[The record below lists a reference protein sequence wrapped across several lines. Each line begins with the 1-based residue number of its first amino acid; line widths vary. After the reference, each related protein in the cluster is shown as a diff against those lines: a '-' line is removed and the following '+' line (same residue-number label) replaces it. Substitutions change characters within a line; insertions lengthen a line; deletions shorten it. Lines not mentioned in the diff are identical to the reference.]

1 MTSKSTE
8 QYKDR
13 GAITS
18 IWTVSQTG
26 ERKLCEPYRSSFGF
40 GDKGGK
46 VKFLFR
52 SVRQGR
58 STDVYANMS
67 ITDLLALCADI
78 ERGKLYQDLL
88 SVRGQDIPVV
98 RTYLGGNNQDQAT
111 EISISLGQNPIETRG
126 NIPEISVLFSVLQGP
141 GQRNQIGG
149 ITLKDH
155 RNPSNMRIALRISES
170 QFNGMMLLIRDNYRA
185 YLAAYYATLP
195 NLGQWVKE
203 DRVVHSMGSTGDFP
217 SYWGTLRAGMNP

>member
-1 MTSKSTE
+1 MAHRSKE
-8 QYKDR
+8 QYRDR

-58 STDVYANMS
+58 NTDIYANMPAL
-67 ITDLLALCADI
+67 DLLALCADI
-78 ERGKLYQDLL
+78 ERGKLYQDLV
-88 SVRGQDIPVV
+88 SARGRDIPVV
-98 RTYLGGNNQDQAT
+98 RTYLGGNNQDMAT
-111 EISISLGQNPIETRG
+111 EISIGLGQSLIETRG
-126 NIPEISVLFSVLQGP
+126 NISEISVLFSVLQGP

-149 ITLKDH
+149 ITLKD
-155 RNPSNMRIALRISES
+155 RGNPSNVRIAMRISES

-195 NLGQWVKE
+195 DLGQWIRDNKNE
-203 DRVVHSMGSTGDFP
+203 PNMEGIADFQ
-217 SYWGTLRAGMNP
+217 SYWGAPNTAMYP